1 MAFTLKPSAALLNPS
16 QIHKTKSLIDRIASM
31 TDHPMQP
38 TTRQIREWFDK
49 SSQAKGIN
57 EMDMPAAHVARMA
70 YAAGADAELEGC
82 CDVLA
87 RWGVHGIDRLRTARR
102 SKPPSLKQQALEAL
116 DSFEGFTGS
125 LEEVDIIRC
134 ALESLPD
141 PQD

>member
-1 MAFTLKPSAALLNPS
+1 
-16 QIHKTKSLIDRIASM
+16 
-31 TDHPMQP
+31 MQP
-38 TTRQIREWFDK
+38 TTKQIREWFEK

-87 RWGVHGIDRLRTARR
+87 RWGVHGIDRLRDARR
-102 SKPPSLKQQALEAL
+102 SKPPSLKQQASESL
-116 DSFEGFTGS
+116 D
-125 LEEVDIIRC
+125 EVVQCLKMLVPGASVDGVHIETIRR